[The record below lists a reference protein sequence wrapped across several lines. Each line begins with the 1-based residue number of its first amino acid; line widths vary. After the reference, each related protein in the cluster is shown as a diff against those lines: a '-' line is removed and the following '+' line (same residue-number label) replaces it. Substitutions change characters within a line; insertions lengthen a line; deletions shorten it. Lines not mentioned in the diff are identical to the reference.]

1 MMSSNLPTANRRIP
15 VIGIIGGIGSG
26 KSSVARWVADH
37 ANVKRID
44 ADELGHD
51 ALKSEGVKVAL
62 RTRFGDTIFD
72 DAGEVRRSAL
82 ARLVFGET
90 ASIRRARTQ
99 LEEVLHP
106 AIEQRVIDA
115 IAQAERD
122 QQEAVLLDAAVL
134 LEAGWR
140 KRCDAVVFVDAPLEV
155 RQRRVAA
162 RNGWTAEELQR
173 REQSQLGLDDKKQQS
188 NVIISNAADDSEG
201 GEELLE
207 FLHRTW
213 GVCCKPLSNSS
224 QQS

>member
-1 MMSSNLPTANRRIP
+1 MSSIVPTSTHRIP

-26 KSSVARWVADH
+26 KSAVARWVSDH
-37 ANVKRID
+37 ANIKTVD
-44 ADELGHD
+44 ADQLGHQ
-51 ALKSEGVKVAL
+51 ALESDVIKAAL
-62 RTRFGDTIFD
+62 RQRFGEDIFD
-72 DAGEVRRSAL
+72 AAGSVRRSAL
-82 ARLVFGET
+82 ARLVFGEGQNFRQ
-90 ASIRRARTQ
+90 ARRD
-99 LEEVLHP
+99 LEQVLHP

-115 IAQAERD
+115 ITQAERD
-122 QQEAVLLDAAVL
+122 QREAVLLDAAVL

-173 REQSQLGLDDKKQQS
+173 REQSQLGIDEKKQQS
-188 NVIISNAADDSEG
+188 DIIISNAADDSKAA
-201 GEELLE
+201 EELLE

-213 GVCCKPLSNSS
+213 GVCCKPLSNPS